1 MDGKVMPVGN
11 VNVGRKGVLGN
22 GSQSL
27 GMKGVGEAGK
37 QKGKGSRSCHR
48 PQAQHQG
55 CLGSFLNVCGQARV
69 MKGDQRQ
76 VRWPEHK
83 MRFPG
88 NSTTIITSFL

>member
-1 MDGKVMPVGN
+1 
-11 VNVGRKGVLGN
+11 
-22 GSQSL
+22 
-27 GMKGVGEAGK
+27 
-37 QKGKGSRSCHR
+37 
-48 PQAQHQG
+48 
-55 CLGSFLNVCGQARV
+55 LGSFLNVCGQARV